1 MRKNEYI
8 QDTIVSRGQC
18 DSLIRFK
25 TESIFMTFQDV
36 ASRHAIHLGVDD
48 SSLLKNDNAMWVVS
62 KTKVKINELPLWND
76 DITIR
81 TWPMGAEGVRCNRC
95 YQIIKDG
102 DILINGITEWVII
115 DATTRTLRKIET
127 TSYPDNIDWIK
138 EKSIEDRFRR
148 FKDDFTEEDFVYKRL
163 VRSSDIDVTHHTNNV
178 TYITMLLDS
187 FSISELESIPTKE
200 IEVSYLSESFEGETL
215 SIYRKERED
224 GIYFSIKKEDGKV
237 VLMGYLLRTLNN

>member
-1 MRKNEYI
+1 
-8 QDTIVSRGQC
+8 
-18 DSLIRFK
+18 
-25 TESIFMTFQDV
+25 
-36 ASRHAIHLGVDD
+36 
-48 SSLLKNDNAMWVVS
+48 
-62 KTKVKINELPLWND
+62 
-76 DITIR
+76 
-81 TWPMGAEGVRCNRC
+81 MGAEGVRCNRC

-115 DATTRTLRKIET
+115 DATTRTLRRIET

-187 FSISELESIPTKE
+187 FSISELESITTKE
-200 IEVSYLSESFEGETL
+200 IEVSYLSESFEGETS

-237 VLMGYLLRTLNN
+237 VLMGYLLRTLND